1 MAQHSF
7 KFDTDAGV
15 AQGVNLK
22 INTGSTL
29 VDGFTITRPNGA
41 AFDFTGWSASAQMAK
56 SVAVG
61 ATLGVTRTFN
71 VGFTSAADG
80 KFNVSLA
87 ATQTTDLS
95 AGRYVWNLL
104 MPGDTETETILTT
117 AVSAGSTAGIGT
129 TAITIN
135 SKTNVAVGD
144 SVTVGVA
151 ITNAPVIGFGT
162 VGTVVQVGSANTA
175 STQIHPGTA
184 VTFTRPGTASTIYDV
199 AQGTLL
205 VVAGISSSP

>member
-7 KFDTDAGV
+7 VFDPDAGV

-29 VDGFTITRPNGA
+29 VDGFTITRPNGS
-41 AFDFTGWSASAQMAK
+41 AFDFTDWSGSAQMAK

-61 ATLGVTRTFN
+61 ATLGANRTFN
-71 VGFTSAADG
+71 VGFTSAAGG

-104 MPGDTETETILTT
+104 MTGDTETETILTT
-117 AVSAGSTAGIGT
+117 AISAGSTAGIGT
-129 TAITIN
+129 TAFTIN

-144 SVTVGVA
+144 SVTFS
-151 ITNAPVIGFGT
+151 TLKNAPV
-162 VGTVVQVGSANTA
+162 VGVRTNTNVIEVGSGNTA
-175 STQIHPGTA
+175 SAQIMPGTA
-184 VTFTRPGTASTIYDV
+184 VTFTRAGTASTIFNV
-199 AQGTLL
+199 AEGTLM
-205 VVAGISSSP
+205 VVAGISSTP

>member
-22 INTGSTL
+22 INTGSTFK
-29 VDGFTITRPNGA
+29 DGFTITRPNST
-41 AFDFTGWSASAQMAK
+41 AFDFTGWSGSAQMAK

-61 ATLGVTRTFN
+61 ATLGANRTFN
-71 VGFTSAADG
+71 VGFTSAAGG
-80 KFNVSLA
+80 KFDVSLA

-104 MPGDTETETILTT
+104 LTGDTATESVLTT
-117 AVSAGSTAGIGT
+117 AISAGSTAGIGT
-129 TAITIN
+129 TAFTIN
-135 SKTNVAVGD
+135 SKANVAVGD
-144 SVTVGVA
+144 SVTFSSVKDAPVVGVRTA
-151 ITNAPVIGFGT
+151 TNVIEGGA
-162 VGTVVQVGSANTA
+162 ANTI
-175 STQIHPGTA
+175 SSQVMPGTA
-184 VTFTRPGTASTIYDV
+184 VTFTRAGTASTIYDI
-199 AQGTLL
+199 AQGNVL

>member
-22 INTGSTL
+22 INTGSTFK
-29 VDGFTITRPNGA
+29 DGFTITRPNST
-41 AFDFTGWSASAQMAK
+41 AFDFTGWSGSAQMAK

-61 ATLGVTRTFN
+61 ATLGANRTFN
-71 VGFTSAADG
+71 VGFTSAAWG
-80 KFNVSLA
+80 KFDVSLA

-104 MPGDTETETILTT
+104 LTGDTATESVLTT
-117 AVSAGSTAGIGT
+117 AISAGSTAGIGT
-129 TAITIN
+129 TAFTIN
-135 SKTNVAVGD
+135 SKANVAVGD
-144 SVTVGVA
+144 SVTFSSVKDAPVVGVRTA
-151 ITNAPVIGFGT
+151 TNVIE
-162 VGTVVQVGSANTA
+162 VGAANTI
-175 STQIHPGTA
+175 SSQVMPGTA
-184 VTFTRPGTASTIYDV
+184 VTFTRAGTASTIYDI
-199 AQGTLL
+199 AQGNVL

>member
-15 AQGVNLK
+15 AQGVNLV
-22 INTGSTL
+22 INTGSTFK
-29 VDGFTITRPNGA
+29 DGFTITRPNGD
-41 AFDFTGWSASAQMAK
+41 AFDFTGWSGSAQMAK

-61 ATLGVTRTFN
+61 ATLGATRTFN
-71 VGFTSAADG
+71 VGFTSAAAG
-80 KFNVSLA
+80 KFDVSLA
-87 ATQTTDLS
+87 ATQTNDLS
-95 AGRYVWNLL
+95 AGRYVYNLL
-104 MPGDTETETILTT
+104 LTGDTETETILTT

-151 ITNAPVIGFGT
+151 ITNAPVIGFAT

-175 STQIHPGTA
+175 STQIQPGTA

-199 AQGTLL
+199 ASGTIL
-205 VVAGISSSP
+205 VIAGISSSP